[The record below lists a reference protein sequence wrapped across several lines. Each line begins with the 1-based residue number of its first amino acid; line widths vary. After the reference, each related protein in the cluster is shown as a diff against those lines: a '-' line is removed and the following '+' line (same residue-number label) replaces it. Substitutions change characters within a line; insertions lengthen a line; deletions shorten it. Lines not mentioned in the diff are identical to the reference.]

1 MLPRLS
7 IAFIVL
13 SSVIAFAAC
22 SSAGINNPVNVG
34 PNFPI
39 DSFYATNSVQNGIS
53 IFTVNQKGGNPAYEI
68 GGSNTQLNGPQ
79 YIAFDA
85 KNNLWVTNFDKQSQ
99 SGAIVEIEALATG
112 NVQPLAAIPVTG
124 VRPRGIAIDTSG
136 STGLMVLATVVPT
149 SSLPSQIQLFLLGST
164 TSYDQ
169 IAGANTRLNVPSGV
183 ALDSSNHI
191 YVTNLQGVAG
201 GSVEKFILP
210 TPSPTP
216 SGSPTASPS
225 PSPTPKPT
233 PTSTASASPS
243 PSPSPTASP
252 LNLKPTFIITG
263 PNTGVV
269 TPTGIAVD
277 SSGNIYVSDQGN
289 IALGKVPAILVFH
302 PTTRGLIT
310 SAPIRRIC
318 GRKTNL
324 NAPTDVKINTS
335 GQIYVAD
342 SSKSGSGVL
351 YVYAVAGAVKGGAAC
366 TGSQNV
372 APTNTFTSPGAVTG
386 IGLIPSPAPST
397 TSSP

>member
-34 PNFPI
+34 PNFPV

-68 GGSNTQLNGPQ
+68 GGSQTQLNGPQ

-85 KNNLWVTNFDKQSQ
+85 KNNLWVTNFDKQAQ
-99 SGAIVEIEALATG
+99 TGAIVEIEALATG
-112 NVQPLAAIPVTG
+112 NVEPLAAFAVSG
-124 VRPRGIAIDTSG
+124 RPRGVAIDPTES
-136 STGLMVLATVVPT
+136 LMVMADVIPT
-149 SSLPSQIQLFLLGST
+149 SSLPNQLQLFLIGST

-183 ALDSSNHI
+183 AIDSSHHI
-191 YVTNLQGVAG
+191 YVTNLQGIAG

-243 PSPSPTASP
+243 PSPSPTPTP
-252 LNLKPTFIITG
+252 LNLRPTFIITG
-263 PNTGVV
+263 PNTGVT
-269 TPTGIAVD
+269 TPTGVAVD

-289 IALGKVPAILVFH
+289 IALGKVPEILVFH
-302 PTTRGLIT
+302 PTSRGIIT

-318 GRKTNL
+318 GSKTNL
-324 NAPTDVKINTS
+324 NAPTDVKVNTS

-372 APTNTFTSPGAVTG
+372 APTITYTSPGAVTG

-397 TSSP
+397 SSSP

>member
-7 IAFIVL
+7 IGFIVL

-34 PNFPI
+34 PNFPT

-53 IFTVNQKGGNPAYEI
+53 IFTVNQKGGGPAFNI
-68 GGSNTQLNGPQ
+68 GGSQTQLNGPQ
-79 YIAFDA
+79 YIAFD
-85 KNNLWVTNFDKQSQ
+85 KQNNLWITNFDKQSQ
-99 SGAIVEIEALATG
+99 TGALVEIEALATG
-112 NVQPLAAIPVTG
+112 NVEPLAAIPLNN
-124 VRPRGIAIDTSG
+124 VRPRGIAIDTSE
-136 STGLMVLATVVPT
+136 GLMVIAAVVPT
-149 SSLPSQIQLFLLGST
+149 SSLPSQLELFLVGAGS
-164 TSYDQ
+164 SYDQ

-183 ALDSSNHI
+183 AIDTKDHI

-225 PSPTPKPT
+225 PSPTPSPT
-233 PTSTASASPS
+233 PTSTSTASASPS

-252 LNLKPTFIITG
+252 LNLKPNFIITG

-269 TPTGIAVD
+269 TPTGVTVD
-277 SSGNIYVSDQGN
+277 ARFNVYVSDQGN
-289 IALGKVPAILVFH
+289 IALGKKPAILVFH
-302 PTTRGLIT
+302 PTTHGLINT
-310 SAPIRRIC
+310 PPIRRIC
-318 GRKTNL
+318 GPKTNL

-342 SSKSGSGVL
+342 STKSGSGVL
-351 YVYAVAGAVKGGAAC
+351 YVYAAAGAVKGGAVC
-366 TGSQNV
+366 TGLQNV
-372 APTNTFTSPGAVTG
+372 APTTTYTSPGAVTG
-386 IGLIPSPAPST
+386 IGLVPSPAPS
-397 TSSP
+397 SS

>member
-7 IAFIVL
+7 IGFIVL

-22 SSAGINNPVNVG
+22 SSYGINNPVNVG
-34 PNFPI
+34 PNFPTN
-39 DSFYATNSVQNGIS
+39 SFYATNSVQNAIS
-53 IFTVNQKGGNPAYEI
+53 IFTVNQKGGGPAFNI
-68 GGSNTQLNGPQ
+68 GGSQTQLNGPQ

-85 KNNLWVTNFDKQSQ
+85 QNNLWITNFDKQSQ

-112 NVQPLAAIPVTG
+112 NVEPLAAIPVNNA
-124 VRPRGIAIDTSG
+124 RPRGIAIDTAES
-136 STGLMVLATVVPT
+136 LMVIAASIPT
-149 SSLPSQIQLFLLGST
+149 SSLPNQLQLFLVGAP

-169 IAGANTRLNVPSGV
+169 IAGANTKLNVPSGV
-183 ALDSSNHI
+183 AIDSKDHI

-252 LNLKPTFIITG
+252 LNLKPNFIITG

-277 SSGNIYVSDQGN
+277 ASFNVYVSDQGN
-289 IALGKVPAILVFH
+289 VALGKKPSILVFH
-302 PTTRGLIT
+302 PTTHGIINL
-310 SAPIRRIC
+310 APIRRIC
-318 GRKTNL
+318 GPKTNL
-324 NAPTDVKINTS
+324 NAPTDVKLNTT

-342 SSKSGSGVL
+342 STKSGSGVL
-351 YVYAVAGAVKGGAAC
+351 YVYAAAGAVKGGAPC
-366 TGSQNV
+366 SGSQNV
-372 APTNTFTSPGAVTG
+372 APTTTYTSPGAVTG
-386 IGLIPSPAPST
+386 IGLVPSPKPS
-397 TSSP
+397 